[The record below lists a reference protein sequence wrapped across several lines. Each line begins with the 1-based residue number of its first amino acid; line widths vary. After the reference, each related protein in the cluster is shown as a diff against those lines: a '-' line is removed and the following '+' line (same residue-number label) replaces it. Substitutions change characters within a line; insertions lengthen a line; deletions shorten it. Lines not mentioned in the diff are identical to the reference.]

1 MKTEIT
7 LTQKFSFGPAMS
19 ALNDRQRAF
28 VVALN
33 NAGGKNAAEAARA
46 AGYLDSGGSGIWVTA
61 HRLCHDPNVQAAII
75 EDARARIVGDLHAT
89 LDIIDDIANNPQH
102 KDRLSAAKLKLH
114 HAGMVE
120 VTKVQHEGTVT
131 ISFDQKLEKY
141 KALLAQTG
149 GDPDKA
155 LAPFI
160 EAEFTEVVLD
170 ADDPDWKPW

>member
-1 MKTEIT
+1 MRKEIT
-7 LTQKFSFGPAMS
+7 LTQTMTFGPAMS

-33 NAGGKNAAEAARA
+33 NAGGKNATEAARS
-46 AGYLDSGGSGIWVTA
+46 AGYADDGGASIRNHGNWLL
-61 HRLCHDPNVQAAII
+61 HNPNIQAAIV
-75 EDARARIVGDLHAT
+75 EDARARIAGDLHAT

-102 KDRLSAAKLKLH
+102 KDRLAAAKVKLH

-120 VTKVQHEGTVT
+120 ITKVQHEGTVT
-131 ISFDQKLEKY
+131 VTFDQKLERY

-149 GDPDKA
+149 GEPDKA

-160 EAEFTEVVLD
+160 EGEFTEVE
-170 ADDPDWKPW
+170 PDEEPKLW